1 MQYRKSQISAANKT
15 SKITEKSEI
24 VWATAIMIFGVC
36 KLQHT
41 IEHRHYWTP
50 DVVFSKAT
58 RAISA
63 VRKCKNEFHTTTEFH
78 QF

>member
-41 IEHRHYWTP
+41 IEHRHY
-50 DVVFSKAT
+50 
-58 RAISA
+58 
-63 VRKCKNEFHTTTEFH
+63 
-78 QF
+78 